1 MTAAKL
7 HEADDRKA
15 KTLNT
20 KLECRDDAEHSGEA
34 RPSGDKVSGV
44 WDEDN
49 NDEERRRKD
58 AAAAAL
64 TLEIVG
70 DLPHAEIKPPENVLF
85 VCKLNPITRS
95 EDLEL
100 IFSRFG
106 TICSCEVI
114 KDKKVR
120 HGSRQSVCLRRYKR
134 QVIAC
139 SMHLLSLKSVRLP
152 SRYVP

>member
-1 MTAAKL
+1 MTATKL
-7 HEADDRKA
+7 HEADDGQA
-15 KTLNT
+15 KTLDT
-20 KLECRDDAEHSGEA
+20 RLECKDDSEHVGEA
-34 RPSGDKVSGV
+34 KPGGDKVSDAR
-44 WDEDN
+44 DEDSH
-49 NDEERRRKD
+49 DEERRQKD

-106 TICSCEVI
+106 TIRSCEVI

-120 HGSRQSVCLRRYKR
+120 HGSRQPVCLRQYKR
-134 QVIAC
+134 QVIAY